1 MTAMTHSKEY
11 NMKEELIYKIE
22 KIVKNEKFKLDAFFL
37 CGAPSGLPDD
47 SLKKACERY
56 LEAVKNDTKDDSVTE
71 ALIAE
76 LKRHLDTEPAIKVVG
91 DITDNRDELREL
103 YENRAYL

>member
-1 MTAMTHSKEY
+1 
-11 NMKEELIYKIE
+11 MKEKLIYKIE

-47 SLKKACERY
+47 SLKKACEKY
-56 LEAVKNDTKDDSVTE
+56 LETVKSGNRDEEVTS

-76 LKRHLDTEPAIKVVG
+76 LERHLSTEPAIKVVG
-91 DITDNRDELREL
+91 DITDNRSELQEVYDNRE
-103 YENRAYL
+103 YL

>member
-1 MTAMTHSKEY
+1 
-11 NMKEELIYKIE
+11 MKEELIYKIE

-47 SLKKACERY
+47 SLKKACEKY
-56 LEAVKNDTKDDSVTE
+56 LETVKNGEKDEAVTA

-76 LKRHLDTEPAIKVVG
+76 LERHLGTEPAIKVVG
-91 DITDNRDELREL
+91 DITDNRDELREV
-103 YENRAYL
+103 YNNRQYL